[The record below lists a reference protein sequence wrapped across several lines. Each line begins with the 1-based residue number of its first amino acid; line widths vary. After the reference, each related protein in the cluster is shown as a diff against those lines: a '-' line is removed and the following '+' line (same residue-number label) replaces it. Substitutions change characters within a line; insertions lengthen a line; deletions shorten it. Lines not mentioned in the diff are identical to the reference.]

1 MKHFLFFATYCLF
14 VLAASA
20 QGPVWL
26 NARTVNAC
34 DTIQFEWDG
43 ISIGKGYKLASLHVW
58 VDDINGGTRWK
69 YRYPIINGRASG
81 SLEIPATMKPGAYA
95 FNFMGSETYLEM
107 KGQVKKI
114 RVKTARN
121 HQTGKMDTVY
131 TQEAPGWVGQDIK
144 YSLISREGVL
154 FDSSLQVNAEGA
166 FKLPPIVFGD
176 TANLNF
182 KPEKTTDRY
191 YIFMETPLDSAFTPF
206 HTQTVFVTVK
216 QQENLSADTVV
227 ADSSR
232 YSFMLQ
238 DAYRDAITLDEVL
251 VTGKSKAEKY
261 ERQYVSPQFK
271 NAIDGKTFDGLDPNG
286 ELSRAT
292 NIFTFLQAN
301 VPGLQLRNDLI
312 TVTALWRNDPV
323 TFFLDEVRI
332 EPAALR
338 LMPPSDIAIIKTY
351 PAPATM
357 TSFVFGGAVAI
368 YTKRGEYA
376 PNTGPRYTFV
386 INGYTQSETALK

>member
-1 MKHFLFFATYCLF
+1 MKHFLLFTTYCLF
-14 VLAASA
+14 VMAAVA
-20 QGPVWL
+20 QGPVWINTRSL
-26 NARTVNAC
+26 KVC

-43 ISIGKGYKLASLHVW
+43 TTIGKGYKLASLHVW

-69 YRYPIINGRASG
+69 YRYPIINGKASG

-114 RVKTARN
+114 RIKTARN
-121 HQTGKMDTVY
+121 HKTGKMDTIL

-144 YSLISREGVL
+144 YNLMSRQGVL
-154 FDSSLQVNAEGA
+154 FDSTLQVNADGA
-166 FKLPPIVFGD
+166 FRLPPIVFGD

-182 KPEKTTDRY
+182 KPEKTSDRY
-191 YIFMETPLDSAFTPF
+191 YIFLETPLDSAFTPF

-216 QQENLSADTVV
+216 QQEYLSADTVV
-227 ADSSR
+227 ADSTR
-232 YSFMLQ
+232 YSFALE
-238 DAYRDAITLDEVL
+238 DAYRDAITLDEVFL
-251 VTGKSKAEKY
+251 TGKSKADKFEK
-261 ERQYVSPQFK
+261 QYVSPQFK
-271 NAIDGKTFDGLDPNG
+271 NAMDGKTFDGLDPDS

-292 NIFTFLQAN
+292 NIFTFLQAY

-323 TFFLDEVRI
+323 TFFLDEIRI
-332 EPAALR
+332 DPASLR
-338 LMPPSDIAIIKTY
+338 LMPPSDIAMIKTY

-357 TSFVFGGAVAI
+357 TSFVFGGAIAI
-368 YTKRGEYA
+368 YTKRGEYN
-376 PNTGPRYTFV
+376 PINGPRYSFV
-386 INGYTQSETALK
+386 INGYTQGETAMK